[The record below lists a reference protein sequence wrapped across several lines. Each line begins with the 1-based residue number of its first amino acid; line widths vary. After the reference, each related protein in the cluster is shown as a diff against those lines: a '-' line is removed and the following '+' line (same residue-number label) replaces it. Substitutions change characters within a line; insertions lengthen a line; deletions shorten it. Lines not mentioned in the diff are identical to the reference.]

1 MLIIS
6 TFGKDRDMGDQEF
19 RVSLGYIASSKLD

>member
-1 MLIIS
+1 MLIIPA
-6 TFGKDRDMGDQEF
+6 FGKDRDMGDQEF